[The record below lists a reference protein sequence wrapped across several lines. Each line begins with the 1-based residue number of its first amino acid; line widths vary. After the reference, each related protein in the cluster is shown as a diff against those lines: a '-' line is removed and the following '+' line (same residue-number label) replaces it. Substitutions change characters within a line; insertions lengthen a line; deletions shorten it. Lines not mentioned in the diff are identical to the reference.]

1 VSWQFQPTWD
11 SWEIK
16 WWQDSSVARNLPI
29 TVTSEGASS
38 YGIAPQKASSSSKC
52 MEEDTSSG
60 IISQEASKS
69 IKPMEEGY
77 LL

>member
-1 VSWQFQPTWD
+1 
-11 SWEIK
+11 
-16 WWQDSSVARNLPI
+16 
-29 TVTSEGASS
+29 
-38 YGIAPQKASSSSKC
+38 